1 MLAAAAAHL
10 ADQVIPRLLVRQ
22 WALTVPKAAL
32 LLALLSIRPDL
43 GPARIL
49 Q

>member
-1 MLAAAAAHL
+1 M
-10 ADQVIPRLLVRQ
+10 PRLLVRQ
-22 WALTVPKAAL
+22 WVLTVPKAAL
-32 LLALLSIRPDL
+32 LPTLLSIRLDL